1 MDRRHALFGAPHAT
15 TPDRR
20 AILTGAA
27 GLLLASG
34 LPGRSHAA
42 TPAIDIHHHFAP
54 PFYQEKAARW
64 YGETGASADAFLAWT
79 PEQMFDGLDRG
90 GGVRAVLSVSA
101 PGTAHLPT
109 VAEAVDMARRCNDY
123 AAELVAK
130 RPNQLAFFVTVPM
143 PHVKES
149 IAEIDRAM
157 ALRGAVGVGLLT
169 SYDTRYLGHPAFDPL
184 MQHMHDRELPVFV
197 HPTIGPCC
205 VGLTNAASGV
215 LIEFPVDTG
224 RAIGNLVWSGALAR
238 YPGVKFVFSH
248 GGGVTAMLT
257 ERLQMAAFGMPNA
270 KELAPGGVDAMLRRI
285 WVDTASATHPA
296 AIAAARLQFGDDRV
310 LFGTDAPWGTPER
323 ALASLDRLKLE
334 PAVLDQIRHGNARKL
349 IKVFG

>member
-1 MDRRHALFGAPHAT
+1 
-15 TPDRR
+15 
-20 AILTGAA
+20 
-27 GLLLASG
+27 
-34 LPGRSHAA
+34 
-42 TPAIDIHHHFAP
+42 
-54 PFYQEKAARW
+54 
-64 YGETGASADAFLAWT
+64 
-79 PEQMFDGLDRG
+79 
-90 GGVRAVLSVSA
+90 
-101 PGTAHLPT
+101 
-109 VAEAVDMARRCNDY
+109 
-123 AAELVAK
+123 
-130 RPNQLAFFVTVPM
+130 
-143 PHVKES
+143 
-149 IAEIDRAM
+149 
-157 ALRGAVGVGLLT
+157 
-169 SYDTRYLGHPAFDPL
+169 
-184 MQHMHDRELPVFV
+184 
-197 HPTIGPCC
+197 
-205 VGLTNAASGV
+205 
-215 LIEFPVDTG
+215 
-224 RAIGNLVWSGALAR
+224 VWSGALAR